1 MEKTIQNQKAQSS
14 TEYECI
20 VEQLAEQIQPEELD
34 KLETKDL
41 QALLGAGFES
51 WKFEDWYKLLTD
63 IKRKKRQAE
72 HEAMTAEAIFNGLP
86 WAAQQAAQEAVGILI
101 KKAEADKLF
110 KADETADAMVNV
122 LWNMFYCMGI
132 NIKNT
137 ARKLG
142 KDNKAYSYNDLNENK
157 LLLDFI
163 KELRDE
169 QWYGQ
174 GEVARLRCK
183 E

>member
-51 WKFEDWYKLLTD
+51 WKFENWYKLLTD

-86 WAAQQAAQEAVGILI
+86 WAAQQAAQETVSILI
-101 KKAEADKLF
+101 KKAAAEKLF
-110 KADETADAMVNV
+110 KLDETADAMVDV
-122 LWNMFYCMGI
+122 LWNMFYCMKI
-132 NIKNT
+132 DIKNT
-137 ARKLG
+137 ATKLC
-142 KDNKAYSYNDLNENK
+142 KDDKVYSYSDLNENK
-157 LLLDFI
+157 LLFDFI
-163 KELRDE
+163 KALRNE
-169 QWYGQ
+169 QWNGE